1 VAASSP
7 ASRLASRVVIYL
19 ILGTMAAVFL
29 YPVALMILTAFK
41 STPEIFR
48 NPFGLPESWSLATF
62 QDVWRRAKFGLY
74 LRNSLLITGAS
85 ALLLLATAAPAAY
98 ALARYSF
105 RLRGV
110 LFLFFLAG
118 IMIPIRLGILPLYL
132 LMRDLGLIDTP
143 FSLILTYTASGMPM
157 SVFLLSVFFR
167 NLPRELEDAARIDG
181 CSEGQT
187 FWRIMLPLV
196 RPGLATVVIV
206 NVVPWWNDFFF
217 PLLFIQSDTWKTIPL
232 GMQIFFGQHLINWS
246 LVFSGMVLAS
256 LPLLIIYL
264 LMSRQFIAGSR
275 RGRSRGDAARRR
287 RPPRRPWGVPG
298 RPSRG
303 AAGQPGL
310 PHRRRHAHARG
321 AAGRARD
328 RAGRAA
334 HARAWLERPTRT
346 TRPPCPTAATPEPV
360 CPWSASTG
368 RGGGPRP
375 RSCARST
382 PSSSTFR
389 RWASAATRT
398 PPPWRCSAR
407 PPPRRARG

>member
-48 NPFGLPESWSLATF
+48 NPFGLPASWSLATF
-62 QDVWRRAKFGLY
+62 GDVWRRASFGLY

-105 RLRGV
+105 RLRPV

-132 LMRDLGLIDTP
+132 LMRDLNLLDTP

-217 PLLFIQSDTWKTIPL
+217 PLLFIQTDTWKTIPL
-232 GMQIFFGQHLINWS
+232 GMQIFFGQHLIDWS

-256 LPLLIIYL
+256 LPLLLIYL
-264 LMSRQFIAGSR
+264 VMSRQFIAGLT
-275 RGRSRGDAARRR
+275 A
-287 RPPRRPWGVPG
+287 
-298 RPSRG
+298 G
-303 AAGQPGL
+303 AVKG
-310 PHRRRHAHARG
+310 
-321 AAGRARD
+321 
-328 RAGRAA
+328 
-334 HARAWLERPTRT
+334 
-346 TRPPCPTAATPEPV
+346 
-360 CPWSASTG
+360 
-368 RGGGPRP
+368 
-375 RSCARST
+375 
-382 PSSSTFR
+382 
-389 RWASAATRT
+389 
-398 PPPWRCSAR
+398 
-407 PPPRRARG
+407 

>member
-7 ASRLASRVVIYL
+7 ASRLAARVAIYL
-19 ILGTMAAVFL
+19 VLGALAVVFL

-41 STPEIFR
+41 PTPEIFR
-48 NPFGLPESWSLATF
+48 NPFGLPESWGLDGF
-62 QDVWRRAKFGLY
+62 MEVWRRAKFGLY

-105 RLRGV
+105 RLRGA

-132 LMRDLGLIDTP
+132 LMRDLNLLDNP
-143 FSLILTYTASGMPM
+143 LSLILTYTASGMPM

-181 CSEGQT
+181 CTEAQT

-217 PLLFIQSDTWKTIPL
+217 PLLFIQTDTWKTIPL
-232 GMQIFFGQHLINWS
+232 GMQIFFGQHLVNWS

-256 LPLLIIYL
+256 LPLLVIYL
-264 LMSRQFIAGSR
+264 LMSRQFIAGLT
-275 RGRSRGDAARRR
+275 A
-287 RPPRRPWGVPG
+287 
-298 RPSRG
+298 G
-303 AAGQPGL
+303 AVKG
-310 PHRRRHAHARG
+310 
-321 AAGRARD
+321 
-328 RAGRAA
+328 
-334 HARAWLERPTRT
+334 
-346 TRPPCPTAATPEPV
+346 
-360 CPWSASTG
+360 
-368 RGGGPRP
+368 
-375 RSCARST
+375 
-382 PSSSTFR
+382 
-389 RWASAATRT
+389 
-398 PPPWRCSAR
+398 
-407 PPPRRARG
+407 

>member
-7 ASRLASRVVIYL
+7 ASRLAARVAIYL
-19 ILGTMAAVFL
+19 VLGVLAAVFL
-29 YPVALMILTAFK
+29 YPVLLMILTAFK
-41 STPEIFR
+41 PTPEIFR
-48 NPFGLPESWSLATF
+48 NPFGLPESWGLDSF
-62 QDVWRRAKFGLY
+62 EEVWRRAKFGLY

-132 LMRDLGLIDTP
+132 LMRDLNLLDTP

-181 CSEGQT
+181 CTETQT

-232 GMQIFFGQHLINWS
+232 GMQIFFGQHLVNWS

-256 LPLLIIYL
+256 LPLLVIYL
-264 LMSRQFIAGSR
+264 LMSRQFIAGLT
-275 RGRSRGDAARRR
+275 A
-287 RPPRRPWGVPG
+287 
-298 RPSRG
+298 G
-303 AAGQPGL
+303 AVKG
-310 PHRRRHAHARG
+310 
-321 AAGRARD
+321 
-328 RAGRAA
+328 
-334 HARAWLERPTRT
+334 
-346 TRPPCPTAATPEPV
+346 
-360 CPWSASTG
+360 
-368 RGGGPRP
+368 
-375 RSCARST
+375 
-382 PSSSTFR
+382 
-389 RWASAATRT
+389 
-398 PPPWRCSAR
+398 
-407 PPPRRARG
+407 

>member
-1 VAASSP
+1 MAASSP
-7 ASRLASRVVIYL
+7 ASRLAARVAIYL
-19 ILGTMAAVFL
+19 VLGTLAAVFL
-29 YPVALMILTAFK
+29 YPVVLMILTAFK
-41 STPEIFR
+41 PTPEIFR
-48 NPFGLPESWSLATF
+48 NPFGLPASWGLDGF
-62 QDVWRRAKFGLY
+62 QEVWQRAKFGLY

-132 LMRDLGLIDTP
+132 LMRDLNLLDTP

-181 CSEGQT
+181 CTEAQT

-217 PLLFIQSDTWKTIPL
+217 PLLFIQTDTWKTIPL
-232 GMQIFFGQHLINWS
+232 GMQIFFGQHLVNWS

-264 LMSRQFIAGSR
+264 LMSRQFIAGLT
-275 RGRSRGDAARRR
+275 A
-287 RPPRRPWGVPG
+287 
-298 RPSRG
+298 G
-303 AAGQPGL
+303 AVKG
-310 PHRRRHAHARG
+310 
-321 AAGRARD
+321 
-328 RAGRAA
+328 
-334 HARAWLERPTRT
+334 
-346 TRPPCPTAATPEPV
+346 
-360 CPWSASTG
+360 
-368 RGGGPRP
+368 
-375 RSCARST
+375 
-382 PSSSTFR
+382 
-389 RWASAATRT
+389 
-398 PPPWRCSAR
+398 
-407 PPPRRARG
+407 

>member
-1 VAASSP
+1 MAASSP
-7 ASRLASRVVIYL
+7 ASRAVTRGVIYL

-29 YPVALMILTAFK
+29 YPVVLMLLTAFK
-41 STPEIFR
+41 TTPEIFR
-48 NPFGLPESWSLATF
+48 NPFGLPESWGLETF
-62 QDVWRRAKFGLY
+62 ANVWRRANFGLY

-132 LMRDLGLIDTP
+132 LMRDLNLLDTP
-143 FSLILTYTASGMPM
+143 FALILTYTASGMPM

-181 CSEGQT
+181 CTETQT

-217 PLLFIQSDTWKTIPL
+217 PLLFIQTDAWKTIPL
-232 GMQIFFGQHLINWS
+232 GMQIFFGQHLVDWS

-256 LPLLIIYL
+256 LPLLVIYL
-264 LMSRQFIAGSR
+264 LMSRQFIAGLT
-275 RGRSRGDAARRR
+275 A
-287 RPPRRPWGVPG
+287 
-298 RPSRG
+298 G
-303 AAGQPGL
+303 AVKG
-310 PHRRRHAHARG
+310 
-321 AAGRARD
+321 
-328 RAGRAA
+328 
-334 HARAWLERPTRT
+334 
-346 TRPPCPTAATPEPV
+346 
-360 CPWSASTG
+360 
-368 RGGGPRP
+368 
-375 RSCARST
+375 
-382 PSSSTFR
+382 
-389 RWASAATRT
+389 
-398 PPPWRCSAR
+398 
-407 PPPRRARG
+407 

>member
-7 ASRLASRVVIYL
+7 ASRLAVRVAIYL
-19 ILGTMAAVFL
+19 ILGVLAAVFL
-29 YPVALMILTAFK
+29 YPVVLMILTAFK
-41 STPEIFR
+41 PTPEIFR
-48 NPFGLPESWSLATF
+48 NPFGLPASWGLGGF
-62 QDVWRRAKFGLY
+62 EEVWRRANFGLY

-85 ALLLLATAAPAAY
+85 ALLLLATAAPAGY

-132 LMRDLGLIDTP
+132 LMRDLNLLDTP

-181 CSEGQT
+181 CTETQT

-217 PLLFIQSDTWKTIPL
+217 PLLFLQTDTWKTIPL
-232 GMQIFFGQHLINWS
+232 GMQTFFGQHLVNWS

-256 LPLLIIYL
+256 LPLLVIYL
-264 LMSRQFIAGSR
+264 LMSRQFIAGLT
-275 RGRSRGDAARRR
+275 A
-287 RPPRRPWGVPG
+287 
-298 RPSRG
+298 G
-303 AAGQPGL
+303 AVKG
-310 PHRRRHAHARG
+310 
-321 AAGRARD
+321 
-328 RAGRAA
+328 
-334 HARAWLERPTRT
+334 
-346 TRPPCPTAATPEPV
+346 
-360 CPWSASTG
+360 
-368 RGGGPRP
+368 
-375 RSCARST
+375 
-382 PSSSTFR
+382 
-389 RWASAATRT
+389 
-398 PPPWRCSAR
+398 
-407 PPPRRARG
+407 

>member
-1 VAASSP
+1 MAASSP
-7 ASRLASRVVIYL
+7 ASRLAARVAIYL
-19 ILGTMAAVFL
+19 VLGVLAAVFL
-29 YPVALMILTAFK
+29 YPVVLMILTAFK
-41 STPEIFR
+41 PTPEIFR
-48 NPFGLPESWSLATF
+48 NPFGLPESWGLDSF
-62 QDVWRRAKFGLY
+62 EEVWRRAKFGLY

-98 ALARYSF
+98 ALARYAF

-132 LMRDLGLIDTP
+132 LMRDLNLLDTP

-181 CSEGQT
+181 CTETQT

-232 GMQIFFGQHLINWS
+232 GMQIFFGQHLVNWS

-256 LPLLIIYL
+256 LPLLVIYL
-264 LMSRQFIAGSR
+264 LMSRQFIAGLT
-275 RGRSRGDAARRR
+275 A
-287 RPPRRPWGVPG
+287 
-298 RPSRG
+298 G
-303 AAGQPGL
+303 AVKG
-310 PHRRRHAHARG
+310 
-321 AAGRARD
+321 
-328 RAGRAA
+328 
-334 HARAWLERPTRT
+334 
-346 TRPPCPTAATPEPV
+346 
-360 CPWSASTG
+360 
-368 RGGGPRP
+368 
-375 RSCARST
+375 
-382 PSSSTFR
+382 
-389 RWASAATRT
+389 
-398 PPPWRCSAR
+398 
-407 PPPRRARG
+407 

>member
-7 ASRLASRVVIYL
+7 ASRLAARVVIYL
-19 ILGTMAAVFL
+19 ILGLLAAVFL
-29 YPVALMILTAFK
+29 YPVLLMVITAFK
-41 STPEIFR
+41 TTPEIFR
-48 NPFGLPESWSLATF
+48 NPFGLPASWDVDSF
-62 QDVWRRAKFGLY
+62 QDVWQRAKFGLY

-132 LMRDLGLIDTP
+132 LMRDLNLLDTP
-143 FSLILTYTASGMPM
+143 FALILTYTASGMPM

-181 CSEGQT
+181 CTETQT

-217 PLLFIQSDTWKTIPL
+217 PLLFIQTDTWKTIPL
-232 GMQIFFGQHLINWS
+232 GMQIFFGQHLVDWS

-256 LPLLIIYL
+256 LPLLVIYL
-264 LMSRQFIAGSR
+264 LMSRQFIAGLT
-275 RGRSRGDAARRR
+275 A
-287 RPPRRPWGVPG
+287 
-298 RPSRG
+298 G
-303 AAGQPGL
+303 AVKG
-310 PHRRRHAHARG
+310 
-321 AAGRARD
+321 
-328 RAGRAA
+328 
-334 HARAWLERPTRT
+334 
-346 TRPPCPTAATPEPV
+346 
-360 CPWSASTG
+360 
-368 RGGGPRP
+368 
-375 RSCARST
+375 
-382 PSSSTFR
+382 
-389 RWASAATRT
+389 
-398 PPPWRCSAR
+398 
-407 PPPRRARG
+407 